1 MIRDIASAIKDLLD
15 AFNEATAKN
24 AALLDKRKSELE
36 NHKREFVRASKNF
49 SDTLK
54 KFFKDGKCVA
64 LFTLPSLTRTAG
76 RPTSSAAPTASS
88 TRTTPF
94 LRTIKLALEK

>member
-1 MIRDIASAIKDLLD
+1 MPQNDARQKILSTIPDSIGDRPKFLGMIRDIASAIKDLLD

-24 AALLDKRKSELE
+24 GALLDKRKSELE

-54 KFFKDGKCVA
+54 KFFKDGKCVGCMCVV
-64 LFTLPSLTRTAG
+64 LG
-76 RPTSSAAPTASS
+76 
-88 TRTTPF
+88 
-94 LRTIKLALEK
+94 